1 MSKPHPLLSF
11 LSAFVAVVVVSYSLA
26 QAAVADMIPAPLPDP
41 VAAPAAA
48 VDSVTVLWRSGFI
61 VAAIIV
67 GAYFLLAFAAR
78 TVPWLSEGK
87 RAVYTAASVGALST
101 LADAAST
108 GSAPV
113 PAVIVSALSTAIALV
128 LSPKPAEALPPKAGP
143 DAP

>member
-1 MSKPHPLLSF
+1 MTKPHPVLSF
-11 LSAFVAVVVVSYSLA
+11 LFAFVAVVVVSYSLA

-41 VAAPAAA
+41 VASPAAA
-48 VDSVTVLWRSGFI
+48 VDSVTVLWRSGAI

-67 GAYFLLAFAAR
+67 GTFFLLAFLSR
-78 TVPWLSEGK
+78 TVPWLSQGK
-87 RAVYTAASVGALST
+87 RAVYTAAAVGALST

-128 LSPKPAEALPPKAGP
+128 LSPKPAEVIPPKAGP

>member
-11 LSAFVAVVVVSYSLA
+11 LFAFIAVVVVSYSLA
-26 QAAVADMIPAPLPDP
+26 QAAVADMIPQPLPDP

-48 VDSVTVLWRSGFI
+48 VDSVTVLWRSGAI

-67 GAYFLLAFAAR
+67 GSFFVLAFASR
-78 TVPWLSEGK
+78 TVPWLSQGK
-87 RAVYTAASVGALST
+87 RAVYTAAAVGALST

-108 GSAPV
+108 GSPPV
-113 PAVIVSALSTAIALV
+113 PAVVVSALSTAIALV
-128 LSPKPAEALPPKAGP
+128 LSPKPAEALPPKSNS